1 MAVRWASP
9 PEVMYTVGE
18 NDFYKRELQS
28 SFNNLGSGGDVF
40 VEREGKQVEILEND
54 GECLR
59 VLFVAI
65 FADVNAIQGDVT

>member
-1 MAVRWASP
+1 MFS
-9 PEVMYTVGE
+9 
-18 NDFYKRELQS
+18 
-28 SFNNLGSGGDVF
+28 
-40 VEREGKQVEILEND
+40 VEREEKQVEIPKND